1 MSGPKSA
8 EPTRYDR
15 RATRPRID
23 IDAPPQDTSA
33 PVTAPDEPSE
43 TRESTD
49 YTSITTI
56 AVGVYLVLVLFLLGD
71 MTVRLWPTTASMATA
86 AAPSSVSFLF
96 GLITLQAISSDVRL
110 ILLAMVFGALGSCIH
125 VAQSF
130 ATFAGNRTLRSSWTW
145 WYVLRPFIGAALA
158 VVVYVA
164 LRGALF
170 PATAAS
176 SGDMSPFGVAAIAGL
191 TGMFSKQAVD
201 KLNEVFSTAFATKD
215 STESTGDIARKDKA
229 MASPATTERRR
240 TGSSAAISNN
250 GGERGDVP
258 DSDSALAGTTRA
270 DEAAG

>member
-15 RATRPRID
+15 RATQPRLD
-23 IDAPPQDTSA
+23 TDAPRRDTSA
-33 PVTAPDEPSE
+33 PVTPPDEPSE

-56 AVGVYLVLVLFLLGD
+56 ALGVYLVLVLFLLVD
-71 MTVRLWPTTASMATA
+71 MTVRFWPTTAPTPTA

-130 ATFAGNRTLRSSWTW
+130 ATFAGNRTLRSSWAW

-158 VVVYVA
+158 AVVYVA

-170 PATAAS
+170 PATAAL

-215 STESTGDIARKDKA
+215 SAESTGDIARKDKA
-229 MASPATTERRR
+229 LTSLATTERRR
-240 TGSSAAISNN
+240 VGPSAATSNN

-258 DSDSALAGTTRA
+258 DSNSALAGTTRA
-270 DEAAG
+270 DEAVG